1 MEKIGII
8 GAMGS
13 EVTLLRGRMAD
24 VKESSYAGRT
34 FYEGTLSGK
43 PAVLVCSG
51 IGKVNSAMTAQ
62 ILIDC
67 FHVTA
72 VINTGI
78 AGGAGDAHVRD
89 VVISTDITYHDMELR
104 ILALGY
110 PNLEFFQADKGLS
123 QAAAAA
129 CEGHLRYHLGRIV
142 TGDQFI
148 SSKEVKDEIVSRLQP
163 LAVEME
169 GGAIAHVCAANSIP
183 FVVIRCISDNADDEA
198 KMSCDTFNQLASDD
212 AAQVVERMLQPS
224 GWAMTREQ
232 ARSVFSHLGL

>member
-13 EVTLLRGRMAD
+13 EVTLLQKRMAD
-24 VKESSYAGRT
+24 VKETAYAGRV
-34 FYEGTLSGK
+34 FYEGTLGGK
-43 PAVLVCSG
+43 AAVLVCSG

-62 ILIDC
+62 LLIDR
-67 FHVTA
+67 FGVSAVT
-72 VINTGI
+72 NTGI
-78 AGGAGDAHVRD
+78 AGGAGNAHVRD

-110 PNLEFFQADKGLS
+110 PNLEFFQADKALQ

-148 SSKEVKDEIVSRLQP
+148 SSKEVKEEIVSRLHP

-169 GGAIAHVCAANSIP
+169 GGSIAHVCTANAVP

-198 KMSCDTFNQLASDD
+198 EMSYDTFEQLAADD
-212 AAQVVERMLQPS
+212 AAQVVERMLE
-224 GWAMTREQ
+224 GY
-232 ARSVFSHLGL
+232 GG